1 MKTLT
6 ILFSLVVMM
15 NSKVIVDFN
24 SQTDLVGWQVLND
37 GVMGGKS
44 RSTFQLNESGNA
56 VFSGDVSLKNFGG
69 FASVRYKFENLKIE
83 DSDTIVLHLKG
94 DGKRYQFRVKSNSRD
109 RHSYIAYFETNKK
122 WQQIKI
128 PLREMYASFRGQ
140 RLNMPAFDAENMA
153 EMSFLIGNGEEESF
167 VLEIKK
173 IEIQ

>member
-6 ILFSLVVMM
+6 ILFSLVIMM
-15 NSKVIVDFN
+15 NSSVIVDFN
-24 SQTDLVGWQVLND
+24 SQSDLSGWQVVND

-44 RSTFQLNESGNA
+44 RSTFQLNEAGNA

-69 FASVRYKFENLKIE
+69 FASVRYQFENFQIE
-83 DSDTIVLHLKG
+83 DSDTAVLHLKG

-109 RHSYIAYFETNKK
+109 RHSYIAYFETNKE

-140 RLNMPAFDAENMA
+140 RLNMPTFDAEKMA
-153 EMSFLIGNGEEESF
+153 EMSFLIGNGEEELF
-167 VLEIKK
+167 ELMIAKIVLK
-173 IEIQ
+173 